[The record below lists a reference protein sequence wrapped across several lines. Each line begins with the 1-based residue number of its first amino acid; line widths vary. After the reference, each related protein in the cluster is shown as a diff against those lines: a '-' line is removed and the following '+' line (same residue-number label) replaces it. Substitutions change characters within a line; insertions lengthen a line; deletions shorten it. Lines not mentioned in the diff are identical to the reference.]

1 MNLFL
6 IGSRC
11 TGKTSVGKSFSKKI
25 GWPFIDLD
33 LKLVEEQGVTIAD
46 IVSHQGWDAFRE
58 MERALVQSI
67 CARDRHVV
75 ATGGGVVL
83 DENNVKDM
91 KRSGILI
98 WLKAAPETIR
108 NRMLNDQ
115 GTEAQRPSL
124 TSKGLLEEID
134 DTFVKRNPLYENAM
148 DFFILTDNYSVE
160 EICNIIIEKLNKGN
174 YFYV

>member
-11 TGKTSVGKSFSKKI
+11 TGKSSVGKSLSKKI

-33 LKLVEEQGVTIAD
+33 LKLVEEQGATIAD
-46 IVSHQGWDAFRE
+46 IVSRQGWDAFRE

-75 ATGGGVVL
+75 PTGGGVVL

-134 DTFVKRNPLYENAM
+134 DTLVKRNPLYENAM
-148 DFFILTDNYSVE
+148 DFFVLTDGYSVE
-160 EICNIIIEKLNKGN
+160 EICNIIIEKLKGN

>member
-11 TGKTSVGKSFSKKI
+11 TGKTSVGKSLSKKI
-25 GWPFIDLD
+25 GWSFIDLD

-46 IVSHQGWDAFRE
+46 IVNHQGWDAFRE
-58 MERALVQSI
+58 KERALVQSI
-67 CARDRHVV
+67 CARDHHVV

-91 KRSGILI
+91 KRNGILV

-115 GTEAQRPSL
+115 DTKAQRPSL

-134 DTFVKRNPLYENAM
+134 DTLMKRNPLYENAM
-148 DFFILTDNYSVE
+148 DFFVLTDDYSVE
-160 EICNIIIEKLNKGN
+160 EICNIIIEKLKGN